1 MVLLFVFQWDSPS
14 EINQFTLVFVANEK
28 WKRPLHFQPHTSSD
42 EDTGH
47 LIQNR
52 DKIWNS
58 EKRWRLLFSRNF
70 KRPLMHWVVRISMC
84 DLKQDMIQLSAKF
97 QEVQVTQR
105 STFELFPL
113 WCVIIFQVW
122 IWFSILRNLHRIRN
136 SKHPLSPFK
145 VTVENVEPLQNL
157 RLVEIILATS
167 TNIYACC
174 FHLFSKTQIPKFLW
188 W

>member
-1 MVLLFVFQWDSPS
+1 MFFPAFLFSSLFLLFFLMVLLFVFQWDSPS
-14 EINQFTLVFVANEK
+14 EINQFTLVLVANEK

-122 IWFSILRNLHRIRN
+122 IWFSILRNLHRIPSTHCRH
-136 SKHPLSPFK
+136 SKWPWRMLSHF
-145 VTVENVEPLQNL
+145 
-157 RLVEIILATS
+157 RI
-167 TNIYACC
+167 
-174 FHLFSKTQIPKFLW
+174 
-188 W
+188 